1 MNYTVKRI
9 NLVVQFTYSDKLT
22 PMRSSPTATSVSY
35 VFNINGKVLYPLQA
49 ILFFL
54 RLLII
59 TEDDKRT
66 CE

>member
-35 VFNINGKVLYPLQA
+35 VLNINGKVLYPLQA
-49 ILFFL
+49 ILFFF